1 MVGSDGQTALKQ
13 PHLVIWP
20 NFNIDICLSLLKA
33 VNHFKHD
40 DRFRGWMIWTKKN
53 NITIYLITI
62 HNSVEP
68 VESIMETTARLQTAS
83 ELLHLHH

>member
-20 NFNIDICLSLLKA
+20 HFNIDTCLSLLKA

-40 DRFRGWMIWTKKN
+40 DRLGGG
-53 NITIYLITI
+53 
-62 HNSVEP
+62 
-68 VESIMETTARLQTAS
+68 
-83 ELLHLHH
+83 